1 MGGIELQTLYCHCAA
16 LVLSFEY
23 CCVIPIVHL
32 SKLSIKTA
40 GNVHGFWYAL
50 LMTAQLAQDVE
61 QLVSVMATYSTF
73 KHLESPLVWCW
84 KELKLQKDTLSILSI
99 RP

>member
-1 MGGIELQTLYCHCAA
+1 MLTKITGLIELQTLYCNCVA

-23 CCVIPIVHL
+23 CCVIPIAHL

-50 LMTAQLAQDVE
+50 LITAQLAQDVK
-61 QLVSVMATYSTF
+61 QLVSIMATYSAF
-73 KHLESPLVWCW
+73 KHLESPLA
-84 KELKLQKDTLSILSI
+84 
-99 RP
+99 